1 MGSFFELRVEFFKQS
16 LRAKFPSREG
26 PRARSAH
33 SGNHPHAQS
42 FRKPTI
48 ATKHSINTLRNPT
61 SEMPESNFLETTFA
75 ELRTKPFDS
84 SALLPNPLLR
94 ALYRPVQGIIEKR
107 LGFSELNR
115 IYTRCGGDN
124 AEPGDFCQRAL
135 RQLQTSWSLAEP
147 DRVRLRSIQGPLV
160 IVANHPFG
168 AIDSLCLIDLME
180 QIRPGAWK
188 IFSNTLLRNVRPL
201 GPDSIEVDALG
212 LTDQAQQLNRKALK
226 QALAFLKNG
235 GCLALFPA
243 RRVANFDEKL
253 GAVVDQP
260 WSEHALKL
268 AVKTGATLVCL
279 HIPGQ
284 NSPEFLKIPLAQVRR
299 RSLRLC
305 REVVDAPPR
314 QLQLSVAL
322 QLPPSDVKTWARLP
336 NGTARLR
343 ARCFM
348 EFDKQSLSAPKAKVT
363 TTPKAPSPAVDTA
376 TDANALAALSPEQRL
391 YRKDDLELL
400 FIQGH
405 EAPGLLKLLG
415 HAREVTFRAAG
426 QGVGKD
432 VDLSPEDDY
441 YHQLIVWDH
450 SRNGIAGAYRTGML
464 SSILE
469 AHGTTGLYLDSI
481 FKIDPAFYGRFRDSL
496 ELSRSFVLPDYQ
508 RDNRV
513 LPLLWT
519 GLAIICR
526 QRQIQTLFGSV
537 TISNEFHPASRALLV
552 EFLRREYADSA
563 EICSWI
569 EARRPFHPESRYH
582 PLVAEAYAGENISKL
597 DPIVQH
603 LEDQKRG
610 IPPLMRYYCQLGAR
624 FINYHVEPSFQDALY
639 CLLRVDL
646 PSVPDNYKRRFAA
659 KA

>member
-1 MGSFFELRVEFFKQS
+1 M
-16 LRAKFPSREG
+16 PDN
-26 PRARSAH
+26 H
-33 SGNHPHAQS
+33 S
-42 FRKPTI
+42 
-48 ATKHSINTLRNPT
+48 
-61 SEMPESNFLETTFA
+61 PETAFA
-75 ELRTKPFDS
+75 EQRTKPFDS
-84 SALLPNPLLR
+84 SALLPNPLFR
-94 ALYRPVQGIIEKR
+94 ALYRPVQSIIEKR

-115 IYTRCGGDN
+115 IYARSGGDN
-124 AEPGDFCQRAL
+124 AEPGAFCQRAL
-135 RQLQTSWSLAEP
+135 RQLRTSWSLPESDQAK
-147 DRVRLRSIQGPLV
+147 LRSIQGPLV

-168 AIDSLCLIDLME
+168 GIDSLCLIDLME
-180 QIRPGAWK
+180 QLRPGAWK
-188 IFSNTLLRNVRPL
+188 IFSNTILRGVVPL
-201 GPDSIEVDALG
+201 SPHRIEVDALG
-212 LTDQAQQLNRKALK
+212 LTSRAQQLNHRALK
-226 QALAFLKNG
+226 EALECLNGG

-243 RRVANFDEKL
+243 RRVAHFDEKL
-253 GAVVDQP
+253 GSVIDQS

-268 AVKTGATLVCL
+268 AARTGATLVCL

-284 NSPEFLKIPLAQVRR
+284 NSPEFLKIPLQKIRR

-314 QLQLSVAL
+314 QLQISVAL
-322 QLPPSDVKTWARLP
+322 QLSPSEIKRWARLP

-343 ARCFM
+343 AHCFLAS
-348 EFDKQSLSAPKAKVT
+348 DKQTLSAHSATETK
-363 TTPKAPSPAVDTA
+363 TPKPPLPAVDTA
-376 TDANALAALSPEQRL
+376 TAAEALAALTPAQRL

-400 FIQGH
+400 FIQGR
-405 EAPGLLKLLG
+405 EAPGLLELLG
-415 HAREVTFRAAG
+415 RAREVTFRAVG
-426 QGVGKD
+426 QGVGQD

-450 SRNGIAGAYRTGML
+450 SRNGIAGAYRTGIL
-464 SSILE
+464 RSILDE
-469 AHGTTGLYLDSI
+469 HGNSGLYLDHI
-481 FKIDPAFYGRFRDSL
+481 FKINPAFYERFRDSL

-519 GLAIICR
+519 GLAIICE

-563 EICSWI
+563 EIRSWI
-569 EARRPFHPESRYH
+569 EARQPFQPESRYH
-582 PLVAEAYAGENISKL
+582 PLVAEAYAGENIAKL
-597 DPIVQH
+597 DPVVRH

-624 FINYHVEPSFQDALY
+624 FINYHVEASFQDALY

-646 PSVPDNYKRRFAA
+646 PSVPDTYKRRFAP
-659 KA
+659 KTDGG